1 MTSPS
6 RDSGRVRRN
15 RATADA
21 RNRRTRPD
29 ESAMADA
36 GGLRVA
42 DVTVRAGSGSNAAT
56 LLDGVGF
63 DATPGTF
70 TALLGPNGAGKS
82 TLLRAVAGVERPEAG
97 TVTLDGEDL
106 FTLTRRERA
115 RRLALVEQEA
125 STELPLL
132 GRSVVELGRT
142 PYESAFG
149 GRDPGADAAIE
160 RALELSGAGAFAH
173 RDVTT
178 LSGGERQRVHLA
190 RALAQEPRLL
200 LLDEPTNHLD
210 IAAQLEVLAVV
221 ARLTSEGVT
230 VVAALHDLSLAAA
243 HADAVVVLSHGRIA
257 ASGPT
262 AEALTPHLIR
272 EVYGVEAQWVTN
284 PLTGKPL
291 LAVAGLGPRVVQ

>member
-1 MTSPS
+1 MTPLANEVPPS
-6 RDSGRVRRN
+6 ALAGASEGHFGASRWG
-15 RATADA
+15 ADA
-21 RNRRTRPD
+21 
-29 ESAMADA
+29 A
-36 GGLRVA
+36 GLHVA
-42 DVTVRAGSGSNAAT
+42 DVTVRAGAAT

-63 DATPGTF
+63 AAAPGTF

-82 TLLRAVAGVERPEAG
+82 TLLRAVGGVERPDAG
-97 TVTLDGEDL
+97 TVRFDGEDL

-115 RRLALVEQEA
+115 RRVALVEQDA

-142 PYESAFG
+142 PYESVIG
-149 GRDPGADAAIE
+149 GRDPGAEAAIG
-160 RALELSGAGAFAH
+160 RALELSGAAPFAE

-210 IAAQLEVLAVV
+210 IAAQLEVLGVI
-221 ARLTSEGVT
+221 ARLASEGVT

-243 HADAVVVLSHGRIA
+243 HADAVVVLAHGHLV

-262 AEALTPHLIR
+262 AEALTPQLIR
-272 EVYGVEAQWVTN
+272 EVYGVDAQWVQN
-284 PLTGKPL
+284 PLTGKAL
-291 LAVAGLGPRVVQ
+291 LAVAPVSAG